1 MGDNMNLLHLKYAV
15 EVAKTKSI
23 NKAAENLYMNQPNLS
38 RAVKELEESLG
49 IEIFKRTTKGITITI
64 QGEEFLNYAEK
75 ILNQVDEVEN
85 MFKTSKIKSQKFSI
99 SVPRAT
105 YISVAFSK
113 FAGKIDQNKPMEI
126 FYKETNSMRAINNI
140 IHSDYKLGIIRYQK
154 IYDDQFK
161 ILLDEKDLLS
171 ELICEFNY
179 DIIMSRNNPLAAKSE
194 LEYDDLADYIEVAH
208 ADPYVPSMP
217 ITEIKKT
224 EYLDSIDKRI
234 YVFERA
240 SQYDILENVANT
252 FMWVSPIPQSMLD
265 KYNLIQIPCKS
276 DKRVYKD
283 VLIYRSNY
291 RFTELDEAF
300 ITEICIEKRKFH
312 N

>member
-1 MGDNMNLLHLKYAV
+1 MNLLHLKYAV

-38 RAVKELEESLG
+38 RAIKELEESLG
-49 IEIFKRTTKGITITI
+49 VEIFKRTTKGITITLE
-64 QGEEFLNYAEK
+64 GEEFLSYAEK
-75 ILNQVDEVEN
+75 ILNQVDEVES
-85 MFKTSKIKSQKFSI
+85 MFKTSKIKAQKFSI
-99 SVPRAT
+99 SVPRAS
-105 YISVAFSK
+105 YISIAFSK
-113 FAGKIDQNKPMEI
+113 FAKKIDQSKPIEI

-161 ILLDEKDLLS
+161 LLLDEKDLSS

-179 DIIMSRNNPLAAKSE
+179 DVIISKNNPLASKTE
-194 LEYDDLADYIEVAH
+194 LEYSDLSNFIEVAH

-224 EYLDSIDKRI
+224 EYLDLIDKRI

-240 SQYDILENVANT
+240 SQFDILEHVDNT
-252 FMWVSPIPQSMLD
+252 FMWVSPVPQSTLH
-265 KYNLIQIPCKS
+265 KYNLIQLPCKS

-283 VLIYRSNY
+283 VLIYRNNY
-291 RFTELDEAF
+291 KFTELDEIF
-300 ITEICIEKRKFH
+300 ITEICMEKRKFH